1 MKTGRF
7 FYYGK
12 YVVLGIAGFFLFTFA
27 VMWLWNAL
35 VPDLFK
41 GPVLTYGQALGVLI
55 LSKILFSGVGKGGHT
70 HHPVPPPGT
79 RRSDYYRE
87 HWRKRFE
94 SKMNGMSES
103 EEKEP
108 ST

>member
-12 YVVLGIAGFFLFTFA
+12 YVVLGIAGLFLFA
-27 VMWLWNAL
+27 WVVMLLWNAL
-35 VPDLFK
+35 IPDLFK
-41 GPVLTYGQALGVLI
+41 GPEVTYGQTFGLLI
-55 LSKILFSGVGKGGHT
+55 LSKILFSGIGKGGQMH
-70 HHPVPPPGT
+70 HHPLPPPGT

-94 SKMNGMSES
+94 SKVNGVTEEEGKSE
-103 EEKEP
+103 
-108 ST
+108 